1 MPSHM
6 FTMTF
11 EKLDT
16 PDVYCNY
23 KYESVSLKLR
33 GSLLI
38 GGLWKLSEQSDNRF
52 FIVSGKQM
60 PNWKIKYSAHKCK
73 L

>member
-33 GSLLI
+33 GSLLV
-38 GGLWKLSEQSDNRF
+38 GGL
-52 FIVSGKQM
+52 
-60 PNWKIKYSAHKCK
+60 
-73 L
+73 

>member
-1 MPSHM
+1 M

-16 PDVYCNY
+16 PDAYGNY

-33 GSLLI
+33 GSWLV
-38 GGLWKLSEQSDNRF
+38 GGL
-52 FIVSGKQM
+52 
-60 PNWKIKYSAHKCK
+60 
-73 L
+73 